1 MTVSYHLQK
10 FAIMAHVTVPA
21 VVLEKVAGWNILDQD
36 KQKDFVVSWDYNGK
50 MKVGIVRGNEID
62 DVTSEYDL
70 DFSEWEKALPELQE
84 TNELENENYTV

>member
-1 MTVSYHLQK
+1 
-10 FAIMAHVTVPA
+10 MAHVTVPA